1 MQAMGT
7 DESTPPADPE
17 RDAMQDGAT
26 QDAAG
31 DEDETRRKFR
41 EALARKQG
49 RAHLGGT
56 TTAASPHPHA
66 AQAKRGRTFR
76 RKSG

>member
-1 MQAMGT
+1 MQDMGT

-17 RDAMQDGAT
+17 RDAMQDGATQDDAT

-49 RAHLGGT
+49 HVHLGGT
-56 TTAASPHPHA
+56 TTAATP
-66 AQAKRGRTFR
+66 AKRGRTFR